1 MCRQYF
7 TVYEWCKCQ
16 EDAGK
21 VLCSGYRKGS
31 CPGVNTETV
40 HMQCFCNVHAKADWI
55 SEHKAKKKMKENK
68 NGKKWCQ
75 WHAKLWD
82 KMKEEISEANMHDN
96 AIISSEKMPT
106 MSPLCVVETLH
117 MELRLER

>member
-7 TVYEWCKCQ
+7 TIYEWCKCQ

-21 VLCSGYRKGS
+21 VLCAGYRKGG

-40 HMQCFCNVHAKADWI
+40 HMQCFCNIHATTDWI
-55 SEHKAKKKMKENK
+55 SEHRARKKMKKNK

-82 KMKEEISEANMHDN
+82 KMKEGTG
-96 AIISSEKMPT
+96 KG
-106 MSPLCVVETLH
+106 VWV
-117 MELRLER
+117 

>member
-7 TVYEWCKCQ
+7 TIYEWCKCQ

-21 VLCSGYRKGS
+21 VHCAGYRKGG
-31 CPGVNTETV
+31 CPGVDTETV
-40 HMQCFCNVHAKADWI
+40 HMQCFCNIHATTDWI
-55 SEHKAKKKMKENK
+55 SEHKAKKKVKKNK

-82 KMKEEISEANMHDN
+82 KMKEGTGKGGEDAHD
-96 AIISSEKMPT
+96 APF
-106 MSPLCVVETLH
+106 CVVETLH